1 MREKVERAFS
11 RFFISLAQR
20 EMLRLCL
27 IVNSTFLQLRK
38 NNFVTAKKK
47 LKQTD

>member
-20 EMLRLCL
+20 EYRRVSWNMGGD
-27 IVNSTFLQLRK
+27 VQSPF
-38 NNFVTAKKK
+38 
-47 LKQTD
+47 